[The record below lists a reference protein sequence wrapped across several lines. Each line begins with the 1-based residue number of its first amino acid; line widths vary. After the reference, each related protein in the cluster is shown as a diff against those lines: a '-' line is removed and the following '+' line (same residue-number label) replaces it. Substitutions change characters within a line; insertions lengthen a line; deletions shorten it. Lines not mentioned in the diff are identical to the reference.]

1 MTWSTT
7 WDEIPNMGEITP
19 SVDGIMKQLLCLF
32 PNMEVGEDMEGQ
44 LIIYTGLK
52 TDGTPL

>member
-7 WDEIPNMGEITP
+7 WDEIPNMSEITP